1 MVSRSCVPV
10 IVLDDR
16 GYGFFHDRH
25 GRSFL
30 PASRYAV
37 RLITDVTKLG
47 QSEAPELESVVGVR
61 SDGGDGECYIQAARF
76 LHSFGGRAAARLVA
90 VTERLMVPAARLREE
105 LGLPGG
111 PDLSQTVLFRD
122 KILMKEHLRAAG
134 IRVPDF
140 APFSEQAAGALLRA
154 YQAVVVKPRSA
165 AATER
170 VYVLRG
176 TADLAAFLAAHAGDL
191 DEFEVEEHIDGSLFH
206 VDSVVQGGKVVA
218 ATAGRYLDETSCYR
232 AAKPCRSV
240 AVPDGP
246 LLDDLLDFNQRVV
259 SCYRGFTGV
268 THHEMFTTGDGC
280 CLCEIAARGGGGG
293 VAAGFWSRTGVNLHQ
308 VAVQAQ
314 TEDSVPP
321 AIDVARHLT
330 GWVLIHAGPGILLE
344 PIVVPGEEWVVE
356 ARIRARPGELLPVPG
371 SCNSSVAVVTVR
383 GDTEAEVIDRLAQV
397 VDAASPKVIGQPDA
411 RHL

>member
-1 MVSRSCVPV
+1 MTTVSPSRVPV

-16 GYGFFHDRH
+16 GYAFFHDQH

-37 RLITDVTKLG
+37 RLVTDVTKLG

-61 SDGGDGECYIQAARF
+61 GNGGNNAECYIQAARF
-76 LHSFGGRAAARLVA
+76 LHSFGDRTAARLVA

-111 PDLSQTVLFRD
+111 PALPQTMLFRD
-122 KILMKEHLRAAG
+122 KVLMKEHLRAAG

-140 APFSEQAAGALLRA
+140 APFSEPAAGALLRA
-154 YQAVVVKPRSA
+154 HPAVVVKPRSA

-176 TADLAAFLAAHAGDL
+176 AADLAAFTAAYAGNL

-206 VDSVVQGGKVVA
+206 VDSVVRAGNVVA
-218 ATAGRYLDETSCYR
+218 ATAGRYLDETSSYR
-232 AAKPCRSV
+232 AAEPCRSV
-240 AVPDGP
+240 AVPDGA
-246 LLDDLLDFNQRVV
+246 LLDDLLDFNQRVI

-268 THHEMFTTGDGC
+268 THHEMFITGDGC
-280 CLCEIAARGGGGG
+280 CLCEIAGRAGGGGIT
-293 VAAGFWSRTGVNLHQ
+293 AGFWSRTGVNLHQ

-314 TEDSVPP
+314 TEDSVPS
-321 AIDVARHLT
+321 AIDVARYLT

-344 PIVVPGEEWVVE
+344 PIVVPDEKWVVE
-356 ARIRARPGELLPVPG
+356 ARILARPGQLLPAPA

-383 GDTEAEVIDRLAQV
+383 GDTEAEVISRLAEV
-397 VDAASPKVIGQPDA
+397 VAAASPKVTT
-411 RHL
+411 R